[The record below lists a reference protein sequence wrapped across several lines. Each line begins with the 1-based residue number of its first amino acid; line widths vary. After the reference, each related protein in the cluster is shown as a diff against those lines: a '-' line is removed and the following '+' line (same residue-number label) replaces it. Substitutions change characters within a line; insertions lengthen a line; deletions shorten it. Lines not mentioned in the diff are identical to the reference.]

1 VTVLNSFNSRGKAGF
16 ILAGIGTLLLLAGM
30 IGYTFTGEIEDVPT
44 PNAPNQAF
52 FSGEPLPEHS
62 LSSFVSAELT
72 ITWDRNDVW
81 IALVDAEEKKRCEDV
96 PSFFA
101 SGMGCDG
108 TSTNFVAGDS
118 SAIASEGFSWEI
130 ESGTYYA
137 ALGAKDGALPA
148 GTEVVISYEVHLG
161 HSLLSFLISAG
172 SILAGGVLLYYGR
185 V

>member
-1 VTVLNSFNSRGKAGF
+1 
-16 ILAGIGTLLLLAGM
+16 M

-52 FSGEPLPEHS
+52 FSGEPLPENS

-148 GTEVVISYEVHLG
+148 GAEVVIFYEVHLG

-172 SILAGGVLLYYGR
+172 SILAGGVLVYYGR